1 MAGAGVCRA
10 GEGDVRV
17 AAARLAMGVAAL
29 LATAWP
35 GAPEEPKM
43 KLMTVKDLL
52 DLPRP
57 APDHYLPY
65 GDHPL
70 QFGELR
76 LPAGG
81 GPVPVAVLI
90 HGGCW
95 LAPYDLGH
103 LSALAAALA
112 AEGVA
117 TWSLE
122 YRRLGDAGGGYPA
135 TFEDVARGTDALR
148 ALAAAYRLD
157 LARVVFVG
165 HSAGGHLAL
174 WLAARPNLPRNSPLW
189 AAQPLRPR
197 GVVALAGIPD
207 LAQAAALGVCGDA
220 AERLLGGDGAT
231 RRQRLAEVS
240 PAEMLPLGVPVELV
254 TAAHDQVVPAVVAA
268 SFAARLAQADDPV
281 RIWEVAGVGHYELVN
296 PASSAWGVVRAAVHE
311 MLGAP

>member
-1 MAGAGVCRA
+1 MP
-10 GEGDVRV
+10 
-17 AAARLAMGVAAL
+17 LALGVAAL
-29 LATAWP
+29 LAAGWP
-35 GAPEEPKM
+35 GAAQESEM
-43 KLMTVKDLL
+43 NVMTVQDLL
-52 DLPRP
+52 ALPQP
-57 APDHYLPY
+57 APDHRLPY

-76 LPAGG
+76 LPGGAG
-81 GPVPVAVLI
+81 PFPVAVLI

-95 LAPYDLGH
+95 LAPYSLGH

-122 YRRLGDAGGGYPA
+122 YRRLGDTGGGYPG

-148 ALAAAYRLD
+148 SLAAVHRLD

-174 WLAARPNLPRNSPLW
+174 WLAARPNLPQDSPLW

-220 AERLLGGDGAT
+220 PERLLEGDGAP
-231 RRQRLAEVS
+231 RRRRLAEVS
-240 PAEMLPLGVPVELV
+240 PADMLPLGVPVGLI
-254 TAAHDQVVPAVVAA
+254 TAAHDGVVPAAVAA
-268 SFAARLAQADDPV
+268 SFATKLAQLGDPV
-281 RIWEVAGVGHYELVN
+281 KTWEVAGVGHYELVN
-296 PASSAWGVVRAAVHE
+296 PASPAWSVVRGAVRE
-311 MLGAP
+311 VLAGP

>member
-1 MAGAGVCRA
+1 
-10 GEGDVRV
+10 
-17 AAARLAMGVAAL
+17 
-29 LATAWP
+29 
-35 GAPEEPKM
+35 M
-43 KLMTVKDLL
+43 KLMTVRDLL
-52 DLPRP
+52 ALPQP
-57 APDHYLPY
+57 APDHRLPF

-76 LPAGG
+76 LPAGP
-81 GPVPVAVLI
+81 GPFPVAVLI

-122 YRRLGDAGGGYPA
+122 YRRLGDAGGGYPG
-135 TFEDVARGTDALR
+135 TFADVARGADALR
-148 ALAAAYRLD
+148 SLAAAHPLD
-157 LARVVFVG
+157 VARVVFVG

-174 WLAARPNLPRNSPLW
+174 WLAARPNLPRESPLW

-220 AERLLGGDGAT
+220 AERLVGADGAT
-231 RRQRLAEVS
+231 RRQRFAETS
-240 PAEMLPLGVPVELV
+240 PAEMLPLGVPVGLV
-254 TAAHDQVVPAVVAA
+254 TAAHDQVVPAVVAEA
-268 SFAARLAQADDPV
+268 FAARLAQAGDRV
-281 RIWEVAGVGHYELVN
+281 RTWEVAGVGHYELVN
-296 PASSAWGVVRAAVHE
+296 PASSAWGVVQAAVRQ
-311 MLGAP
+311 MLAAP